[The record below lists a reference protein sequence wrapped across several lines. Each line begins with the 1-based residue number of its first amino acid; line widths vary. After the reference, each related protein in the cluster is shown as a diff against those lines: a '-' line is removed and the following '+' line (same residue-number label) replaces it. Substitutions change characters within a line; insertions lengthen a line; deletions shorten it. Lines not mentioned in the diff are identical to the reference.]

1 MLLER
6 ERELGKLSSAIAG
19 ATAGR
24 GGAVGIE
31 AAAGLGKTR
40 LLGEARAGGSD
51 AGLSV
56 LAGRATELEQ
66 DFPFALVRQLLGVEI
81 ARLSEEE
88 RQRVFEGATAARG
101 ALGLEADGDR
111 AHDTFAV
118 LHALYW
124 VTAALAERNPLLL
137 AVDDVHSADAA
148 SLDYLGFLLPRL
160 EELPVLLVVTGR
172 PDEPDP
178 SGGFR
183 RIMTDAF
190 VHHMT
195 LAPLSAEATTAL
207 LAGEL
212 GAEPAPLFSAACFE
226 VAGGNPFLLRELSRT
241 VNQRGIDP
249 LAENAEGVRDL
260 VPERVAQTVL
270 ARLGRLPSEAG
281 ALARSLAVCGDGSGL
296 RLVAELAGLD
306 VSGAA
311 SAADLLRGSAILDPG
326 TSLRFVHPLVRT
338 AVYEGIPSG
347 ARTDAHVRAAGILR
361 RTKASPEQVATQ
373 LLASEPQ
380 GDPAAVETL
389 VEAGER
395 AIDKGAPRSAIAYLR
410 RALRE
415 PPPAE
420 LRSVVL
426 EPLISALIMEPD
438 NAVFA
443 VVEEKAR
450 EAMEAQPFLRSR
462 WALRLSLGMVL
473 SGRFE
478 EATGLL
484 REAVELAD
492 REGDVERAFVLGEQ
506 HNTMAAVARSKSIDL
521 SRYDGQLDPESHA
534 GRLAAAGKARLAVS
548 EGSSREAAEA
558 ALRALGDD
566 GVLYETGSEALAVVA
581 VVLILIAADE
591 VPAARRAMAGAIAT
605 MREQGEA
612 SALGRVLMLSC
623 VAAWGEG
630 DLFGAEPDIRQAM
643 DLARSFGSPTLL
655 VLLAGALVE
664 LLVERDELDEAQTA
678 LEAVGMGTEPMPAN
692 PMFTVLSYA
701 RGHLRLERGEI
712 DSCLEDFA
720 ALTYTPG
727 GWDFS
732 SINVSYAGPLTARAL
747 RARGD
752 IESIRELASSME
764 PLALRWGAP
773 STKAHV
779 LRTRAAGRD
788 GQAAIDDLEAA
799 VGLLE
804 SSPRRLEYVHALL
817 DLGAILR
824 REGRRA
830 DARPPLRSA
839 LMLARQCGAA
849 RAAKRAYEELQ
860 ATGEKVRSYAPIGV
874 ESLTPSERR
883 VAELAA
889 SGMTNRQIAQ
899 SLFVTVKTV
908 EAHLS
913 AAYDKLD
920 IGSRR
925 QLPDALD
932 KPDTDREIS

>member
-1 MLLER
+1 VLLER
-6 ERELGKLSSAIAG
+6 ERELGELGSAIAE
-19 ATAGR
+19 ATSGR
-24 GGAVGIE
+24 GGVVGIE

-40 LLGEARAGGSD
+40 LLGEARAAGSD
-51 AGLSV
+51 AGLSI

-66 DFPFALVRQLLGVEI
+66 DFPFALVRQLLGAEI
-81 ARLSEEE
+81 ARLAGEE
-88 RQRVFEGATAARG
+88 RERVFEGATAARG
-101 ALGLEADGDR
+101 ALGLVADDDS
-111 AHDTFAV
+111 AYDTFAV

-124 VTAALAERNPLLL
+124 VTAALAERKPLLL
-137 AVDDVHSADAA
+137 AVDDAHSADAA
-148 SLDYLGFLLPRL
+148 SLAYLGFLLPRL

-178 SGGFR
+178 SGGFQ
-183 RIMTDAF
+183 RIMADSS
-190 VHHMT
+190 VSH
-195 LAPLSAEATTAL
+195 LRLVPLSAEATTTF
-207 LAGEL
+207 LAGDL
-212 GAEPAPLFSAACFE
+212 GTEPAPSFAAACFE
-226 VAGGNPFLLRELSRT
+226 VSGGNPFLLRELSRT
-241 VNQRGIDP
+241 VIQRGIEP
-249 LAENAEGVRDL
+249 LEENTERVREL

-270 ARLGRLPSEAG
+270 ARLGRLPSAAG
-281 ALARSLAVCGDGSGL
+281 QMARSVAVFGDGSDL

-311 SAADLLRGSAILDPG
+311 SAADLLRGSAIFDPAS
-326 TSLRFVHPLVRT
+326 SLRFVHPLVRS

-361 RTKASPEQVATQ
+361 QAKASPEQVATQ
-373 LLASEPQ
+373 LLASEPRV
-380 GDPAAVETL
+380 DRAAVETL

-395 AIDKGAPRSAIAYLR
+395 AIDRGAPRSAIAYLT

-420 LRSVVL
+420 LQSAVL
-426 EPLISALIMEPD
+426 EPLISALVMEPD
-438 NAVFA
+438 SAVFA

-450 EAMEAQPFLRSR
+450 EAMDAQPSLCSR
-462 WALRLSLGMVL
+462 WALRLSLGMGL

-478 EATGLL
+478 EATVLL

-492 REGDVERAFVLGEQ
+492 REGDAERAFVLGEQ
-506 HNTMAAVARSKSIDL
+506 HNTMASVVGSRSIDL
-521 SRYDGQLDPESHA
+521 SRFDGQLYPDGHA

-548 EGSSREAAEA
+548 EGSSGEAAEDA
-558 ALRALGDD
+558 IRALGDD
-566 GVLYETGSEALAVVA
+566 VVLYGAGTEAIAVVA

-591 VPAARRAMAGAIAT
+591 VTAARRAMVRAVAAT
-605 MREQGEA
+605 RELGEI

-643 DLARSFGSPTLL
+643 DLARSFGSSTLPVL
-655 VLLAGALVE
+655 VAGPLVE
-664 LLVERDELDEAQTA
+664 VLVERDELDEAQMA
-678 LEAVGMGTEPMPAN
+678 LEAVGMGADPMPAN
-692 PMFTVLSYA
+692 PMFTVLRYA

-712 DSCLEDFA
+712 DPCLEDFA
-720 ALTYTPG
+720 ALTYTSG
-727 GWDFS
+727 RWDFS
-732 SINVSYAGPLTARAL
+732 SINVSYAGPLAARAL

-752 IESIRELASSME
+752 LESIRELVTSME
-764 PLALRWGAP
+764 PVALRWGAP
-773 STKAHV
+773 STKAHL

-788 GQAAIDDLEAA
+788 GQAAVDDLEAA

-804 SSPRRLEYVHALL
+804 HSPRRLEYVHALL
-817 DLGAILR
+817 DLGSVLR

-849 RAAKRAYEELQ
+849 RAAKRAHGELQ
-860 ATGEKVRSYAPIGV
+860 ATGEKVRRYTPIGI

-889 SGMTNRQIAQ
+889 SGMTNRQVAQ

-920 IGSRR
+920 INSRR
-925 QLPDALD
+925 QLPDALGGQTSSID
-932 KPDTDREIS
+932 